1 MIPTA
6 LQFPEHTELRRDHVP
21 SAWYALRRT
30 LPPWSFEQNLA
41 ELIQWLPKYGVDELI
56 VKIDTEEFSHGQP
69 DLRWI
74 RQYRPKLAQI
84 AKEMEKLGIV
94 YSLNPWITLGHIDR
108 GRDSRP
114 LLPGLQPIVGHDGAE
129 CRSCACPLCGIWR
142 ANIQEVWTL
151 YAETEPRVIWIE
163 DDIRTFN
170 HLPVRYGCFCDRHL
184 AAFAKRIGKEVCR
197 KDLVDAILRPG
208 EPHPWRREF

>member
-1 MIPTA
+1 MIPKA
-6 LQFPEHTELRRDHVP
+6 LQIPDPELGRDRVS

-30 LPPWSFEQNLA
+30 LPPWSFEQNLT

-129 CRSCACPLCGIWR
+129 PWS
-142 ANIQEVWTL
+142 EVEFVLADNRELNEISLLGATGEWKKTS
-151 YAETEPRVIWIE
+151 AIEKIVEPGVI
-163 DDIRTFN
+163 R
-170 HLPVRYGCFCDRHL
+170 LRYRGL
-184 AAFAKRIGKEVCR
+184 IAF
-197 KDLVDAILRPG
+197 G
-208 EPHPWRREF
+208 EPLFLRVFFARK